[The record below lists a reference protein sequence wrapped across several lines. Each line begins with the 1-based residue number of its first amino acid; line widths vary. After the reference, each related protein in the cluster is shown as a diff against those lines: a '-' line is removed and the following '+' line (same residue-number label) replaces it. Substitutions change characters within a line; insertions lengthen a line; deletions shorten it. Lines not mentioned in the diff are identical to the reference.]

1 METYEV
7 ELSFID
13 GTTIIIEEEAESEDD
28 ALNKAMPISLR
39 IG

>member
-13 GTTIIIEEEAESEDD
+13 GTTVVIEIEADSEDD
-28 ALNKAMPISLR
+28 ALNKAMPIGLR
-39 IG
+39 IY